1 MGRWDWRALYT
12 CENMQA
18 TSPCAN
24 IKTPALT
31 QSYPTPAPKSNVPV
45 PFRELHPLA
54 RVRAL
59 RTMADRHGIDRYGFD
74 VLTALSLRMDET
86 GSVMVSQVRVATEAR
101 CSERTVRNRLKTL
114 ERNGF
119 LMRRRSG
126 PRGLTRYQ
134 LATPTTDLLDPP
146 TADRHQQTL
155 PFRQADYSPAP
166 ATTNDQTGTPP
177 EPQPTPKLNQIGTDP
192 PPQTRQAN
200 NQTGTSTPNFQIRPA
215 RWFADKGIK
224 KREIQRTHTR
234 EQTGTVKRTVP
245 YPPTVPPNP
254 SPNPSA
260 ILATLRTWRARQL
273 PLPEVNAKATQ
284 RPISGIQPK
293 GTG

>member
-1 MGRWDWRALYT
+1 
-12 CENMQA
+12 MQA

-74 VLTALSLRMDET
+74 VLTALALRMDEN
-86 GSVMVSQVRVATEAR
+86 GSVMVGQIRIANEAR

-114 ERNGF
+114 EQNGF
-119 LMRRRSG
+119 LMRHRKG

-134 LATPTTDLLDPP
+134 LATPTTDVLDPP

-155 PFRQADYSPAP
+155 PFRQTNSPP
-166 ATTNDQTGTPP
+166 VPTTATDQIGIP
-177 EPQPTPKLNQIGTDP
+177 EPQPTPKLNQTGTDP
-192 PPQTRQAN
+192 TPKTHQAN
-200 NQTGTSTPNFQIRPA
+200 NQTGTSAPNLQIRPA
-215 RWFADKGIK
+215 PWFASIGIK

-234 EQTGTVKRTVP
+234 EQTGTLKRTVP
-245 YPPTVPPNP
+245 YPPIAPSHTNATAPPNP
-254 SPNPSA
+254 A
-260 ILATLRTWRARQL
+260 ATLATLRNWRAKQL
-273 PLPEVNAKATQ
+273 PLPETNAKAAQ
-284 RPISGIQPK
+284 RHASGIQPK
-293 GTG
+293 DAGCKPNQQENGL